1 MAPARQVRLLHRIT
15 PPRRVRSIKRR
26 PGSQLWHLDFAFR
39 TFPPTIHHA
48 TLKTFLRKFWS
59 ILALLA
65 GAALIYFE
73 WKRAGGIT
81 ADNIF
86 WLIIAALI
94 VILALINLI
103 QKPGDHSKVESDIN
117 SPLH

>member
-1 MAPARQVRLLHRIT
+1 M
-15 PPRRVRSIKRR
+15 
-26 PGSQLWHLDFAFR
+26 
-39 TFPPTIHHA
+39 
-48 TLKTFLRKFWS
+48 KTFLRKFWS

-73 WKRAGGIT
+73 VKRAGGVT

-94 VILALINLI
+94 LILAAINLI
-103 QKPGDHSKVESDIN
+103 QKPTQTPPNQSDIN
-117 SPLH
+117 PPLH